1 MTARGQMYRPID
13 ALLTDGPKSPGRAP
27 ERARSTHRAR
37 VDAGRSAEG
46 QMSPALRALGRWRG
60 VIVWLLSPSRA
71 QTLLEMQAVKRKCVC
86 NNGGGEDVIYV
97 FSSFFR
103 SITFHMRWCLH
114 GRRKGDGER
123 VLHPHPPTV
132 EKLASLVSPRN
143 EDISETFF
151 LDAF

>member
-13 ALLTDGPKSPGRAP
+13 AILTDGQWHGQSPGRAP

-60 VIVWLLSPSRA
+60 VIVWLHSPSRA

-86 NNGGGEDVIYV
+86 NNEGWGRDVIYV
-97 FSSFFR
+97 FS
-103 SITFHMRWCLH
+103 
-114 GRRKGDGER
+114 
-123 VLHPHPPTV
+123 
-132 EKLASLVSPRN
+132 
-143 EDISETFF
+143 
-151 LDAF
+151 